1 MSTDFRYQPAI
12 IHQQELLR
20 DAAARR
26 LVGPNRM
33 AGPDRP
39 AAAKTHFGWLL
50 RRLAGPT
57 AA

>member
-26 LVGPNRM
+26 LVRPDRM

-39 AAAKTHFGWLL
+39 AATSTRFGWLL
-50 RRLAGPT
+50 RRLVGPT

>member
-1 MSTDFRYQPAI
+1 MTTDFRYQPATI
-12 IHQQELLR
+12 RQQELLD

-26 LVGPNRM
+26 LVRPDRM
-33 AGPDRP
+33 AGPNRP
-39 AAAKTHFGWLL
+39 AATTVRFGWLL

>member
-1 MSTDFRYQPAI
+1 MSADFRYEPAI

-20 DAAARR
+20 DAGARR
-26 LVGPNRM
+26 LVRSDRM
-33 AGPDRP
+33 TGPDRP
-39 AAAKTHFGWLL
+39 TATTVRFGWLL

>member
-1 MSTDFRYQPAI
+1 MSTDFRYQLATI
-12 IHQQELLR
+12 RQQELLN

-26 LVGPNRM
+26 LVRPDRM
-33 AGPDRP
+33 AGSDRP
-39 AAAKTHFGWLL
+39 AASTVRLGWLL

>member
-26 LVGPNRM
+26 LVRSDRM
-33 AGPDRP
+33 AGSDRP
-39 AAAKTHFGWLL
+39 AATNARFGWLL